1 MKYSNWLSKENA
13 REKFKRLA
21 EYRVNQA
28 VHYIG
33 LIGNLSND
41 RAYDFTGEDIKK
53 ILGALEAE
61 VETVRKIFNEGKE
74 KPKNFDLGDD

>member
-1 MKYSNWLSKENA
+1 MKWLSKENA

-21 EYRVNQA
+21 EYRFNQA

-41 RAYDFTGEDIKK
+41 RAYDFTAEDIKK
-53 ILGALEAE
+53 ILGAIEAE
-61 VETVRKIFNEGKE
+61 VETVRKVFNEGKE
-74 KPKNFDLGDD
+74 KPRNFALGDD

>member
-1 MKYSNWLSKENA
+1 MKWLSKENA

-33 LIGNLSND
+33 LIGNLSNN
-41 RAYDFTGEDIKK
+41 RAYDLNAEDIKK
-53 ILGALEAE
+53 ILGAIEAE
-61 VETVRKIFNEGKE
+61 VETVRKIFNEGK
-74 KPKNFDLGDD
+74 KKSKSFDLGDD

>member
-1 MKYSNWLSKENA
+1 MKWLSKENA

-33 LIGNLSND
+33 LIGNLSNN

-53 ILGALEAE
+53 ILGAIEAE
-61 VETVRKIFNEGKE
+61 VETVRKIFNEGK
-74 KPKNFDLGDD
+74 KKSKSFDLGDD

>member
-1 MKYSNWLSKENA
+1 MKWLSKENA

-33 LIGNLSND
+33 LIGNLSNN
-41 RAYDFTGEDIKK
+41 RAYDFNAEDIKK
-53 ILGALEAE
+53 ILGAIEAE
-61 VETVRKIFNEGKE
+61 VETVRKIFNEGK
-74 KPKNFDLGDD
+74 KKSKSFDLGDD

>member
-1 MKYSNWLSKENA
+1 MKWLSKENA

-41 RAYDFTGEDIKK
+41 RAYDFTGEDSYR
-53 ILGALEAE
+53 
-61 VETVRKIFNEGKE
+61 TNEGL
-74 KPKNFDLGDD
+74 NW